1 MYDTVVRRAWI
12 WGHKRRD
19 FHARRFRPW
28 LFFIRG
34 TEPGTFCPLVD
45 QPKTAAR

>member
-1 MYDTVVRRAWI
+1 MYDTVVRRARI

-19 FHARRFRPW
+19 FHARQFRAW
-28 LFFIRG
+28 LFIPG

-45 QPKTAAR
+45 QLKTAAR